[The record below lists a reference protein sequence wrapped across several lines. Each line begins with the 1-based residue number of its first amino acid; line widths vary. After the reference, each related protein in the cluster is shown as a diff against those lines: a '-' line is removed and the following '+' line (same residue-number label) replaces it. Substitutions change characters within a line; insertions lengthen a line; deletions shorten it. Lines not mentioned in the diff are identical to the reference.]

1 LNKAILH
8 KCVDLLSRRE
18 HSIKELQQKLLQRD
32 FLLEEIA
39 PVIDYLLE
47 KDYLNEQRF
56 TESMFRLRTNK
67 GYGKRYIE
75 SELTQKGISSA
86 QISAAD
92 KTQATDWY
100 LQADLAYTK
109 KFGYKDIADQK
120 DKAKRIRFLQYRG
133 FSTDEIMTV
142 INAQRTTF

>member
-1 LNKAILH
+1 MNKAILH

-32 FLLEEIA
+32 FLLDEIS

-47 KDYLNEQRF
+47 NDYLNEQRF
-56 TESMFRLRTNK
+56 TESMFRLRINK

-75 SELTQKGISSA
+75 SELRQKGITSN
-86 QISAAD
+86 QISEVD
-92 KTQATDWY
+92 EEQATDLY
-100 LQADLAYTK
+100 LQAELAYIK
-109 KFGYKDIADQK
+109 KFVNKDIADQK

-133 FSTDEIMTV
+133 FSTDEIMSV
-142 INAQRTTF
+142 INAQRIIF